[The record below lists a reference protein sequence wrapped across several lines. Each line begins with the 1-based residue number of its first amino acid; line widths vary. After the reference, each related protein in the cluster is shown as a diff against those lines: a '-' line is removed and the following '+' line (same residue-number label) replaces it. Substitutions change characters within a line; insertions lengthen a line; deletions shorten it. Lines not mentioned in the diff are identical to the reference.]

1 MYKEDKQ
8 RKIQV
13 SKYIQYVKKDIYIYI
28 YIYWS
33 CIFRN
38 SSRLCLKMYIFLT
51 LKFTLKTI

>member
-28 YIYWS
+28 YILELHFS
-33 CIFRN
+33 QLVPVV
-38 SSRLCLKMYIFLT
+38 S
-51 LKFTLKTI
+51 

>member
-28 YIYWS
+28 YIYIGVAFFATRPGCVLK
-33 CIFRN
+33 CISF
-38 SSRLCLKMYIFLT
+38 
-51 LKFTLKTI
+51 

>member
-28 YIYWS
+28 YIYILELHFS
-33 CIFRN
+33 QLVPVV
-38 SSRLCLKMYIFLT
+38 S
-51 LKFTLKTI
+51 